1 MNKYLNLIS
10 LYLLPFLTVFLIL
23 FLYKE
28 SYGKDIDSFFEKL
41 SLLLTLSFLFFTYL
55 MYKVFLFLSDTKIN
69 KFLKFIIIPIFVEIC
84 IILFSIFMFFLDQM
98 I

>member
-69 KFLKFIIIPIFVEIC
+69 N
-84 IILFSIFMFFLDQM
+84 FFPDTENTQLDSK